1 LLRAGQFV
9 VITAPMFDFSVF
21 ATADAWIALA
31 TLMLMEIVLG
41 IDNIVFL
48 SILTG
53 RLPEQQQPKARNIGL
68 ALALIMRLG
77 LLLAINWVMGL
88 TATLFTV
95 LGEEISGRD
104 LILGIGGLFLLTKAT
119 REIFTKLEMSEEHGG
134 PKKGGASMV
143 AVLIQIVL
151 LDIVFSLDSV
161 ITAVGMAQELIIMVI
176 AMVGAVGVML
186 IFAGAISDFVNKH
199 PSMKVLALSFLMLIG
214 VLLVAESMDQHI
226 NKGYVYFAMA
236 FSLVIELINMRVRK
250 NTMRNRASSQ
260 AA

>member
-1 LLRAGQFV
+1 
-9 VITAPMFDFSVF
+9 MFDFSVF
-21 ATADAWIALA
+21 ASADAWIALA

-48 SILTG
+48 SILTD
-53 RLPEQQQPKARNIGL
+53 RLPKDQQPKARSIGL

-88 TATLFTV
+88 TAPLFTV
-95 LGEEISGRD
+95 LNEEISGRD
-104 LILGIGGLFLLTKAT
+104 LILGLGGLFLMFKAT
-119 REIFTKLEMSEEHGG
+119 REIFAKLEMSEEHGG
-134 PKKGGASMV
+134 PQKRGGAMV

-161 ITAVGMAQELIIMVI
+161 ITAVGMAQDLIIMVI
-176 AMVGAVGVML
+176 AMIGAVAVML
-186 IFAGAISDFVNKH
+186 IFAGSISEFVNKH
-199 PSMKVLALSFLMLIG
+199 PSMKVLALSFLILIG

-226 NKGYVYFAMA
+226 KKGYVYFAMA
-236 FSLVIELINMRVRK
+236 FSLSIELINMRVRK

-260 AA
+260 VA

>member
-1 LLRAGQFV
+1 
-9 VITAPMFDFSVF
+9 MFDFSVF
-21 ATADAWIALA
+21 AEADAWVALL

-48 SILTG
+48 SILTD
-53 RLPEQQQPKARNIGL
+53 RLPAEQQPKARTIGL

-88 TATLFTV
+88 TATLFSV
-95 LGEEISGRD
+95 LGQDISGRD
-104 LILGIGGLFLLTKAT
+104 LILGLGGLFLLFKST
-119 REIFTKLEMSEEHGG
+119 REIFVKLEVSAEHGG
-134 PKKGGASMV
+134 PVKAGASMA

-161 ITAVGMAQELIIMVI
+161 ITAVGMAQAPIIMII

-186 IFAGAISDFVNKH
+186 VFAGSISNFVNVH

-236 FSLVIELINMRVRK
+236 FSLGIELINMRVRR
-250 NTMRNRASSQ
+250 NSMRNRASSVHS
-260 AA
+260 

>member
-1 LLRAGQFV
+1 
-9 VITAPMFDFSVF
+9 MFDFSVF
-21 ATADAWIALA
+21 AEADAWIALA

-48 SILTG
+48 SILTD
-53 RLPEQQQPKARNIGL
+53 RLPSEQQPKARSIGL

-88 TATLFTV
+88 TAPLFTV
-95 LGEEISGRD
+95 LNEEISGRD
-104 LILGIGGLFLLTKAT
+104 LILGLGGLFLIFKAT
-119 REIFTKLEMSEEHGG
+119 REIFAKLEMSEEHDG
-134 PKKGGASMV
+134 PQKRGASML

-161 ITAVGMAQELIIMVI
+161 ITAVGMSQELIIMVI
-176 AMVGAVGVML
+176 AMIGAVAVML
-186 IFAGAISDFVNKH
+186 IFAGSISGFVNKH
-199 PSMKVLALSFLMLIG
+199 PSMKVLALSFLILIG

-236 FSLVIELINMRVRK
+236 FSLAIELVNMRLRK
-250 NTMRNRASSQ
+250 NTMRNQASSH